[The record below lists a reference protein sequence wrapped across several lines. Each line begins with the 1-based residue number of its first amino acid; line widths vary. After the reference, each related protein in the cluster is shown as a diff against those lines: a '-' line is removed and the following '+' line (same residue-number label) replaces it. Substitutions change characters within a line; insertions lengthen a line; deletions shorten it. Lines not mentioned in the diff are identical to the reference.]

1 MTRRAGVTAGVL
13 VTAALLGAGCLGPVA
28 DLYPPR
34 AGEVAVPV
42 YVIAHEWHAGLAVR
56 AGDVPAALWPER
68 ADFPRAEYLE
78 VGWGDRDYWQA
89 HEPGIGLGFKALL
102 LPTPSVV
109 RVVGVSAPLAA
120 IFPESEII
128 EVRLSRAGFERLSR
142 FVHDSFARD
151 GDTRTPPLTPGWP
164 DVLFYP
170 ARGAYHALRTSN
182 TWTAAALRAA
192 GFPITPAYALTAGN
206 VICQTRGHGRV
217 IHRPARHAA
226 GILMEC

>member
-1 MTRRAGVTAGVL
+1 MTASSVATTLALAVVL
-13 VTAALLGAGCLGPVA
+13 SAGCGAPVA
-28 DLYPPR
+28 GLYPPR
-34 AGEVAVPV
+34 AGDVAVPV
-42 YVIAHEWHAGLAVR
+42 YVIAHDWHAGLAVR

-109 RVVGVSAPLAA
+109 RVIGVDGTLAVV
-120 IFPESEII
+120 FPESEII
-128 EVRLSRAGFERLSR
+128 EVGLSRAGFERFSR

-151 GDTRTPPLTPGWP
+151 GDTRTPPLTPRWP
-164 DVLFYP
+164 GVLFYP

-206 VICQTRGHGRV
+206 VIRQTRSHGRV

-226 GILMEC
+226 GILMER